1 MEDKSSDPDF
11 LSLLEEFECS
21 TGHDEVATD
30 KTIESSPLL
39 DFLLEEDEAL
49 PVSQRTTTLSVNAFS
64 SASHAERC
72 RLNRKRKKQELL
84 DLRSTVTTL
93 EATLAKL
100 TQPQTSSDRD
110 DQSWDALSWREL
122 SRRRKLESCKAFAE
136 NKLLRELLVKQWGAA
151 QQIQQAIRSVPKVE
165 TTDSTPRYLKRPR
178 EETAM
183 AMAASSRGMYH
194 ELFQKI
200 HSSYEKEDFR
210 EELSWIKIGVRKISM
225 DVISQAGGSTDTS
238 IRVLE
243 CQRLPFSL
251 SYVRDATWRHL
262 SSSCDKPSSVK
273 DTMCGQSSL
282 TSLGDDMFGECG
294 GDCNTLPG
302 DDEIP
307 AGRLAIRRYVEAN
320 RLTFVWECD
329 GCFQCDGFR
338 RPIGRVTERGWCVV
352 ESSEDNP
359 TSSVFRIQVHY
370 VPHASEHSATE
381 CCSSRTTLSSDMALD
396 LYQCTIARTF
406 GDVERQ
412 VFHVDNQKCER
423 KL

>member
-1 MEDKSSDPDF
+1 MIYR
-11 LSLLEEFECS
+11 
-21 TGHDEVATD
+21 G
-30 KTIESSPLL
+30 
-39 DFLLEEDEAL
+39 
-49 PVSQRTTTLSVNAFS
+49 
-64 SASHAERC
+64 
-72 RLNRKRKKQELL
+72 
-84 DLRSTVTTL
+84 
-93 EATLAKL
+93 
-100 TQPQTSSDRD
+100 
-110 DQSWDALSWREL
+110 DALSWREL

-136 NKLLRELLVKQWGAA
+136 NKLLREVLAKQWGAA

-165 TTDSTPRYLKRPR
+165 ITDSTPRSLKRPR

-183 AMAASSRGMYH
+183 AMAVSSRGMYH

-225 DVISQAGGSTDTS
+225 EVISQAGGSTDTS

-262 SSSCDKPSSVK
+262 SSSCDKSSSVK

-307 AGRLAIRRYVEAN
+307 AGRLAIRR
-320 RLTFVWECD
+320 
-329 GCFQCDGFR
+329 
-338 RPIGRVTERGWCVV
+338 
-352 ESSEDNP
+352 EDNP

-381 CCSSRTTLSSDMALD
+381 CCSSRITLSSDMALD
-396 LYQCTIARTF
+396 LYQRTIARTF

-423 KL
+423 KLC